1 MELISI
7 ESQLVLLIVITN
19 TNNQDEFTL
28 KFDKYEINRNRHIN
42 KIFQNS
48 EEIFKEIVGEFD
60 GLEVTEEE
68 EAVVIHLEVALG
80 KYRTEHLEL
89 VAYRRSEGSQS
100 NPMSQYS
107 QEDSGKKVFLPPAYM
122 KDFSFF
128 KKEIEKICVKMGDHP
143 QAKKLTVDYKLKKN
157 TVKNMFITFSN
168 SLLKNYKEN
177 TEVTPPEY
185 RHKEN
190 FVEYEAENK
199 LLEEKNKLLHKTYEK
214 AVEKVKKLNPP
225 KLDIEFDI
233 EEPKDLKVLTN
244 DGNLVP
250 LNEYLP

>member
-1 MELISI
+1 MELVSI

-89 VAYRRSEGSQS
+89 VAYRRNEGSQS

-107 QEDSGKKVFLPPAYM
+107 QEDSGKKVFLQPAYM

-128 KKEIEKICVKMGDHP
+128 KKEIEKLCVKMGDHP
-143 QAKKLTVDYKLKKN
+143 QTKKLTVDNKLKKN
-157 TVKNMFITFSN
+157 TIKNMFITISN

-190 FVEYEAENK
+190 FV
-199 LLEEKNKLLHKTYEK
+199 
-214 AVEKVKKLNPP
+214 
-225 KLDIEFDI
+225 
-233 EEPKDLKVLTN
+233 
-244 DGNLVP
+244 
-250 LNEYLP
+250 

>member
-1 MELISI
+1 MELVAI

-28 KFDKYEINRNRHIN
+28 KFDKYEINRNRHIS
-42 KIFQNS
+42 KIFQNA

-60 GLEVTEEE
+60 SLEVTEEE

-107 QEDSGKKVFLPPAYM
+107 QEDSGKKVFLQPAYM

-128 KKEIEKICVKMGDHP
+128 KKEI
-143 QAKKLTVDYKLKKN
+143 
-157 TVKNMFITFSN
+157 
-168 SLLKNYKEN
+168 
-177 TEVTPPEY
+177 
-185 RHKEN
+185 
-190 FVEYEAENK
+190 
-199 LLEEKNKLLHKTYEK
+199 
-214 AVEKVKKLNPP
+214 
-225 KLDIEFDI
+225 
-233 EEPKDLKVLTN
+233 
-244 DGNLVP
+244 
-250 LNEYLP
+250 